1 MKGKGEMKKK
11 FSICIPVYKNE
22 KNLPITI
29 PYIIQHLD
37 LFQEFDVEIVM
48 VNDGS
53 PDNSYQVMQEFQKQ
67 YPDIIRIATLTRNFG
82 QGACTHCCLSMAQG
96 DVLGVIAADM
106 QEPLELF
113 VDMLEEWKQGYKLV
127 IASREARNDKGIGIW
142 FSQALHRFIHKYI
155 NERYPVGGF
164 DFLVMDRE
172 VLDKYLPLDRE
183 DAFGQLK
190 LLWLGYE
197 YKELKYTRR
206 EREVGK
212 SGWTLGKKIETVL
225 GILVDYSAKPIHFL
239 MGTGVFLTAGA
250 IVAMLVLLILA
261 ICKVAQISLVAFI
274 IPILFFLGGVNL
286 TGIGLIGEYIW
297 RNFEMNKNLPRFVKK
312 ED

>member
-1 MKGKGEMKKK
+1 
-11 FSICIPVYKNE
+11 
-22 KNLPITI
+22 
-29 PYIIQHLD
+29 
-37 LFQEFDVEIVM
+37 
-48 VNDGS
+48 
-53 PDNSYQVMQEFQKQ
+53 
-67 YPDIIRIATLTRNFG
+67 
-82 QGACTHCCLSMAQG
+82 
-96 DVLGVIAADM
+96 
-106 QEPLELF
+106 
-113 VDMLEEWKQGYKLV
+113 
-127 IASREARNDKGIGIW
+127 
-142 FSQALHRFIHKYI
+142 
-155 NERYPVGGF
+155 
-164 DFLVMDRE
+164 MDRE

-261 ICKVAQISLVAFI
+261 ICKVAQISLS
-274 IPILFFLGGVNL
+274 
-286 TGIGLIGEYIW
+286 LIHI
-297 RNFEMNKNLPRFVKK
+297 
-312 ED
+312 

>member
-1 MKGKGEMKKK
+1 MKKK

-29 PYIIQHLD
+29 PYIIQHLE
-37 LFQEFDVEIVM
+37 LFKDFDVEIVM

-96 DVLGVIAADM
+96 DVVGVIAADM

-113 VDMLEEWKQGYKLV
+113 VDMLEEWKKGHKLV
-127 IASREARNDKGIGIW
+127 IASREAREDKGMGIW
-142 FSQALHRFIHKYI
+142 FSKLLHRFIHKYI
-155 NERYPVGGF
+155 DQRYPSGGF
-164 DFLVMDRE
+164 DFLIMDRE
-172 VLDKYLPLDRE
+172 VLDKYLPLDST
-183 DAFGQLK
+183 DSFGQIK

-212 SGWTLGKKIETVL
+212 SGWKLSKKLETVL
-225 GILVDYSAKPIHFL
+225 GILVDYSAKPIHLL
-239 MGTGVFLTAGA
+239 MGTGVFLTIGA
-250 IVAMLVLLILA
+250 LIAMVVLLILMACA
-261 ICKVAQISLVAFI
+261 IVKASLVAFI
-274 IPILFFLGGVNL
+274 IPILFLLGGFNL
-286 TGIGLIGEYIW
+286 IGIGLVGEYIW
-297 RNFEMNKNLPRFVKK
+297 RNFEMNKNLPRFVKE